1 MQLLINL
8 FPTISNSKKSR
19 DFARSLSSLYGQNSM
34 SHFLFLAANAL
45 PQSRLSLILLRKN
58 TSFKQD
64 LHRRSW
70 LELVFL
76 RAMIREKR
84 DWVRHSQP
92 KTKSVTWNSGQR
104 ERTKTSQNICF
115 DWNLKQYRTGFLK
128 ILKASFGELP
138 VIKNTQIQ

>member
-1 MQLLINL
+1 
-8 FPTISNSKKSR
+8 
-19 DFARSLSSLYGQNSM
+19 M
-34 SHFLFLAANAL
+34 SHVLFLAANAL

-84 DWVRHSQP
+84 DW
-92 KTKSVTWNSGQR
+92 G
-104 ERTKTSQNICF
+104 
-115 DWNLKQYRTGFLK
+115 
-128 ILKASFGELP
+128 KAFAAKNKKRDMEFWSEGEDKDLA
-138 VIKNTQIQ
+138 KYML